1 MVYFFC
7 CLLAVILVRWRC
19 GVLFTELA
27 EYFERLEA
35 TSGRNIM
42 IQILAELLQKPG
54 AEEIDKVVYLCQG
67 RLVPFFE
74 PLEIGVGE
82 RLAEEAIASAFAV
95 PREEVRRVYDRRG
108 DMGLAAAELAEERGA
123 RGTDGLSVLAVY
135 ERLDEIAH
143 ATGPG
148 SVERRISVLA
158 ELLKALD
165 PRSAK
170 YLVRIAVGT
179 LRLGIGDP
187 TILDGLSYAVAGD
200 KSLRVPLEHAYNITS
215 DLGLIARTLREGGIW
230 AVEELHI
237 QVGRPIRPALAERLP
252 DAETIVKKL
261 GRVAAEPK
269 YDGFR
274 VQCHKDGNE
283 VELFSRRLEDMTA
296 MFPEI
301 VEGVRTQVVAQTAI
315 LEGEAVAYNPA
326 SEEYYPFQE
335 TTKRRRKYNIE
346 EKMAALPL
354 RLFVFDLLYVDG
366 QDVMDRPYLFRR
378 QLLKTT
384 VGEGDTL
391 ALAPEVIVE
400 DAHSL
405 QAFFDDQVQ
414 KGLEGLV
421 VKRLDSPYQAG
432 ARNFNWVKLKRS
444 VAGQLRDTV
453 DCVILGYVYGR
464 GKRTTFG
471 AGALLVGVYD
481 QAADEFV
488 TVTKIGT
495 GLSDLEWQEI
505 RARCD
510 RIATET
516 KPARVN
522 SIIVPSVW
530 VQPQVVIEVQAD
542 EITRSPVHTCGKV
555 GDEPGYALR
564 FPRLVSFRG
573 ADKRP
578 EDATTVTEIIEM
590 YQQQS
595 RMQVAP

>member
-1 MVYFFC
+1 M
-7 CLLAVILVRWRC
+7 
-19 GVLFTELA
+19 LFAELTA
-27 EYFERLEA
+27 YFERLEA
-35 TSGRNIM
+35 TTSRNTM
-42 IQILAELLQKPG
+42 IQILAEMLRHPA
-54 AEEIDKVVYLCQG
+54 AEEMDKVVYLCQG

-82 RLAEEAIASAFAV
+82 RLAEDAIALAYGATKT
-95 PREEVRRVYDRRG
+95 EVRRVYDRLG
-108 DMGLAAAELAEERGA
+108 DMGLAAAELATAGERPPE
-123 RGTDGLSVLAVY
+123 DGVTVLDVY
-135 ERLDEIAH
+135 ARLDEIAR
-143 ATGPG
+143 ASGAG
-148 SVERRISVLA
+148 AVERRVNTLA
-158 ELLKALD
+158 ATLRRLD

-170 YLVRIAVGT
+170 YLARIAVGS

-187 TILDGLSYAVAGD
+187 TILDALSCLVAGD
-200 KSLRVPLEHAYNITS
+200 KSLRPTLEKAYNITS
-215 DLGLIARTLREGGIW
+215 DLGLIAKTLKEGGPLAID
-230 AVEELHI
+230 ALRI

-252 DAETIVKKL
+252 DAEAIIRKL
-261 GRVAAEPK
+261 GRAAAEPK

-274 VQCHKDGNE
+274 VQVHKNGNQ
-283 VELFSRRLEDMTA
+283 VKLFSRRLENMTD

-301 VEGVRTQVVAQTAI
+301 VAGVCQQVKAESAI

-346 EKMAALPL
+346 ETMTALPL
-354 RLFVFDLLYVDG
+354 RLFLFDLLYVDG
-366 QDVMDRPYLFRR
+366 RDVMVEPYITRR
-378 QLLKTT
+378 RLMRQ
-384 VGEGDTL
+384 VVAEGDTL
-391 ALAPEVIVE
+391 ALAPEVIVDNPSE
-400 DAHSL
+400 L
-405 QAFFDDQVQ
+405 MKFFDDQVQ

-421 VKRLDSPYQAG
+421 VKRLDSVYQAG
-432 ARNFNWVKLKRS
+432 GRNFNWVKLKRS

-453 DCVILGYVYGR
+453 DCVILGYVFGR
-464 GKRTTFG
+464 GKRTAFG

-481 QAADEFV
+481 PERDEFV

-495 GLSDLEWQEI
+495 GLTDEEWREV
-505 RARCD
+505 RERCD
-510 RIATET
+510 RITTET

-522 SIIVPSVW
+522 SILVPSAW
-530 VQPQVVIEVQAD
+530 VAPEVVIEVQAD

-578 EDATTVTEIIEM
+578 EDATTVAEIKAM
-590 YQQQS
+590 YEQQA